1 MSFVLLILMLEAC
14 LVESNKDKAFTVASE
29 PSTRKAKACLE
40 LYLSKDVKDNKG
52 FFLSMS
58 IVEGGLGKMCVNE
71 VDTQV
76 MGMLRWRY

>member
-52 FFLSMS
+52 FFF
-58 IVEGGLGKMCVNE
+58 KYVNSRRRSRE
-71 VDTQV
+71 NVCE
-76 MGMLRWRY
+76 